1 MKKAIII
8 LLFGTLFSC
17 QLGEKRAKR
26 GDNHLAM
33 GVSLL
38 KNCKNQQALSHLLK
52 AADLKKKDPLTQHT
66 LSLAYYALG
75 KYSLAEEVLKRTLKI
90 NSKLAEPR
98 VTLAK
103 VYLEREK
110 PGRALKELSLAE
122 KNLTYPG
129 YFKIVSLRGEA
140 YFKRKN
146 WIQAKKW
153 FTEADKQTS
162 ESGRCFT
169 YTHLGRAE
177 FELRNYHSAVTFL
190 NKAAVF
196 CQKRVSPCKKQKFHE
211 QYFLAQS
218 YIKLGQK
225 SRSKYHLKIFLKRVD
240 KSDPLF
246 LKAQNLLKT
255 LKKSS

>member
-17 QLGEKRAKR
+17 QLGEKRAKL

-66 LSLAYYALG
+66 LALAYYALG
-75 KYSLAEEVLKRTLKI
+75 RYSLAEKVLKRTLKI
-90 NSKLAEPR
+90 NNKLTEPR

-103 VYLEREK
+103 VYLERK
-110 PGRALKELSLAE
+110 QPVRALKELSLAE
-122 KNLTYPG
+122 KDLTYPG
-129 YFKIVSLRGEA
+129 YFKIVGLRGEA
-140 YFKRKN
+140 YFQRKN

-153 FTEADKQTS
+153 FTEAERETS
-162 ESGRCFT
+162 EAGRCFT
-169 YTHLGRAE
+169 YTHLGRT
-177 FELRNYHSAVTFL
+177 ELELKNYQSAVGFL

-196 CQKRVSPCKKQKFHE
+196 CQKRLSLCKKQKFHE
-211 QYFLAQS
+211 QYFLAQG

-225 SRSKYHLKIFLKRVD
+225 SRSKYHLKIFLKRAD

-246 LKAQNLLKT
+246 LKAQNLLRT
-255 LKKSS
+255 IKKSS